1 MQFRKICQH
10 PFLFEQVEDEINP
23 GGYINDKIVRSS
35 GKFEL
40 LSRILPKLFKTG
52 HRVNNLHWFPFCLL
66 ADHRFL
72 GFDLFPNDKSDGH
85 HGGLHEVDELGISP
99 T

>member
-10 PFLFEQVEDEINP
+10 PFLFKQVEDDINP
-23 GGYINDKIVRSS
+23 GGLINNKLIQSA

-52 HRVNNLHWFPFCLL
+52 HRVSN
-66 ADHRFL
+66 
-72 GFDLFPNDKSDGH
+72 
-85 HGGLHEVDELGISP
+85 I
-99 T
+99 